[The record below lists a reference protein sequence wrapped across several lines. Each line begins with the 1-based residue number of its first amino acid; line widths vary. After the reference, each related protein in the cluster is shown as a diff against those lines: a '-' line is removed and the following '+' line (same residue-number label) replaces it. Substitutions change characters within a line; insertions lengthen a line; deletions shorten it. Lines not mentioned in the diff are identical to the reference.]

1 MKKRARRAAS
11 APTDAD
17 QLNEVPVHDE
27 VPVHVTPN
35 GGRYVLGKDLVR
47 SRGFQ
52 EAVKSMKNIEANSR
66 GK

>member
-1 MKKRARRAAS
+1 MKNRAPSAAS

-17 QLNEVPVHDE
+17 RLDAPELTE

-52 EAVKSMKNIEANSR
+52 EAVESMKNIEANSCS
-66 GK
+66 K

>member
-17 QLNEVPVHDE
+17 QLNE